1 MKAREQIHSAVTL
14 AARHRIATA
23 AAAVVAATGGLS
35 LAVAVG
41 SASAAPTSSP
51 AAAVSLSG
59 WKLTLPVSSSGCQC
73 GKNATEVNPAA
84 VTPPWLVRN
93 SDGSLTFWAPTKG
106 ATTPHS
112 LHPRTELVDLSDFTA
127 GSGTHTLK
135 GTFSIQKLPSA
146 NDIIIGQIHGGGS
159 QSAIP
164 LLMLHYQSGQ
174 IVVVTRKSPTVA
186 GSTTATVLTGIP
198 LNAAF
203 SYTISQSGTQFLVS
217 AAYGAKTGHA
227 TIPVP
232 GPFKGSDV
240 RFQAGDYQQSDA
252 NQSSTDGGRLTVT
265 ALAAN

>member
-1 MKAREQIHSAVTL
+1 MKARQQIPRAATL
-14 AARHRIATA
+14 AARHRVTTA
-23 AAAVVAATGGLS
+23 AAAVLALTGALS
-35 LAVAVG
+35 LAVAAG
-41 SASAAPTSSP
+41 SANAAPPSP
-51 AAAVSLSG
+51 TAAVSLAG
-59 WKLTLPVSSSGCQC
+59 WKLSLPVSSSGCQC
-73 GKNATEVNPAA
+73 GNNAAEVNPASA
-84 VTPPWLVRN
+84 TPPWLVRN

-146 NDIIIGQIHGGGS
+146 NDIIVGQIHGGGT
-159 QSAIP
+159 QSAVP
-164 LLMLHYQSGQ
+164 LLMLHYQSGK

-186 GSTTATVLTGIP
+186 GSTTVTVLTGIP

-203 SYTISQSGTQFLVS
+203 SYTITQSGSQFLVS

-227 TIPVP
+227 TIAVP

-240 RFQAGDYQQSDA
+240 RFQAGDYQQTDA